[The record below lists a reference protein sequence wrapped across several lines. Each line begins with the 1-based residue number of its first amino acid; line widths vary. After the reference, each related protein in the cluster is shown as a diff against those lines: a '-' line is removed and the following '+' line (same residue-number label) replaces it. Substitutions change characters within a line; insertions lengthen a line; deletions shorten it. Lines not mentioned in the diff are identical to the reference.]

1 MSGGGRGGVEGGGRD
16 GVGAAGGGGCV
27 GGDGGLAGGAVGG
40 GRGGG
45 GGGGESRQASHEE
58 QPSYAQR
65 TSHEQHSLWSPPQ
78 ALLSRHH
85 GSQAMVRRCW
95 TRRVLLQIRS
105 SGIFKVIQ
113 VC

>member
-1 MSGGGRGGVEGGGRD
+1 MEGGGGD
-16 GVGAAGGGGCV
+16 GAGAAGGGGCV

-85 GSQAMVRRCW
+85 GSQAMVR
-95 TRRVLLQIRS
+95 S
-105 SGIFKVIQ
+105 SAARASIVTDSIKWNFQKVIQ
-113 VC
+113 V